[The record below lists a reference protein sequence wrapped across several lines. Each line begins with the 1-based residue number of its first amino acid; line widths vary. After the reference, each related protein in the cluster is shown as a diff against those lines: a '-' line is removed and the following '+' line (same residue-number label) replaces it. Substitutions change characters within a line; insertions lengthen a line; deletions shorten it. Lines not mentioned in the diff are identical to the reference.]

1 MPVWPMWT
9 RVARVDCL
17 TPPLRQRADVG
28 IAMNAGS
35 DAAKDASAIVLL
47 NNDFSS
53 TVSAVCEGRLIFINL
68 RKVRHDAHPR
78 GLDTP
83 TLLV

>member
-1 MPVWPMWT
+1 
-9 RVARVDCL
+9 
-17 TPPLRQRADVG
+17 
-28 IAMNAGS
+28 MNAGS

-53 TVSAVCEGRLIFINL
+53 TVSAVREGRLIFINL

-78 GLDTP
+78 AWIQTP
-83 TLLV
+83 SQPDSPFAHCNDARRWLT